1 MRLRGAAGA
10 AAGAALALAAATGC
24 TSPASSASADGRPT
38 AEAGLRNPDPEV
50 RQAYDA
56 YWAAWLAA
64 NRTPDPADPALERVA
79 TGTQLA
85 ELRENLAHSRTAGQ
99 VLLGEVGHRV
109 EGVSDAGPG
118 RLVLHDCIDLDRW
131 LIHDAR
137 TGRPVDQLGDKPTQL
152 GAFTLKR
159 EGEGGPWR
167 VASLRVIGE
176 NC

>member
-1 MRLRGAAGA
+1 MRLRGAGGA
-10 AAGAALALAAATGC
+10 AACAALALAAATGC
-24 TSPASSASADGRPT
+24 TSPESSASADGRPS

-56 YWAAWLAA
+56 YWAAWLTA

-109 EGVSDAGPG
+109 EGVSDVGPG
-118 RLVLHDCIDLDRW
+118 QLVLHDCIDLDRW

-137 TGRPVDQLGDKPTQL
+137 TGRPVDQLEDKPTQL